1 MRSPSMMLQSRR
13 WFLGALATLTAA
25 LPSAGQ
31 ANTLRVISRSDWGAV
46 PALPGLQA
54 HTPQDII
61 IHHTAVPQ
69 KPQTTF
75 AAKLRNLQAFS
86 QREEALADGRMKPA
100 WADLPYH
107 YYIDWSGAVAEGRDV
122 RFKGDTNTRYETA
135 GHIQVVLEGNFDV
148 ERPADAQIASLREL
162 VARLQQDWG
171 LPPNAISAHKDHA
184 QTNCPGTNLVPFV
197 QSLRRP

>member
-1 MRSPSMMLQSRR
+1 MLQSRR
-13 WFLGALATLTAA
+13 WFLGALGAVVVVQ
-25 LPSAGQ
+25 PSAGE
-31 ANTLRVISRSDWGAV
+31 AGPLRILSRPDWGAG
-46 PALPGLQA
+46 PALPGLRA
-54 HTPQDII
+54 HTPKDIV

-69 KPQTTF
+69 KPQMTF

-135 GHIQVVLEGNFDV
+135 GHIQVVLEGNFDT
-148 ERPADAQIASLREL
+148 ERPTDAQIASLREL
-162 VARLQQDWG
+162 VARLQKEWR
-171 LPPNAISAHKDHA
+171 LPSDAISAHRDHA
-184 QTNCPGTNLVPFV
+184 QTNCPGKNLAVLIP
-197 QSLRRP
+197 SLWRQ